1 MQVPLEEWNNVRW
14 IHGAQQ
20 LVRILGIL
28 MYDLLLVPSDQ
39 CVRQHNLTRRF
50 HLCFGLFTTIS
61 TAASFSVLRFEWRD
75 KVKDLA
81 DLVLVLD
88 CVKRGGIGR
97 GVADERMDSE
107 RTAF

>member
-1 MQVPLEEWNNVRW
+1 MQVPLKEWNHIRW

-20 LVRILGIL
+20 LVRIFCVP
-28 MYDLLLVPSDQ
+28 MYDLLFVPSDQ
-39 CVRQHNLTRRF
+39 CVRQHDLTRRF
-50 HLCFGLFTTIS
+50 LLCFGLFSTIS
-61 TAASFSVLRFEWRD
+61 TAASFAVIRFEWRD

-88 CVKRGGIGR
+88 CVKRCGIGR
-97 GVADERMDSE
+97 GLADECMDRE